1 MVFRIPYVIPI
12 PKASTLTE
20 NAKISKLKSIVS
32 HLIYIIWKKGDFC
45 EVNAKL
51 YANLIPIQDIIE
63 RVTSNL
69 DKDITY
75 CRNIATSRYN
85 TIAKDIKLSL
95 IEQGGAKKK
104 IIFHELDHMATS
116 SKNNIK
122 AANKGKPYPFLV
134 TGLNMDMNINGGK
147 PISFTSLNEGIT
159 EYKVMKYILY
169 ETASKQ
175 KVKNHKHLNDYLPY
189 IKLVSQLIE
198 KEQKNIEK

>member
-1 MVFRIPYVIPI
+1 
-12 PKASTLTE
+12 
-20 NAKISKLKSIVS
+20 
-32 HLIYIIWKKGDFC
+32 
-45 EVNAKL
+45 
-51 YANLIPIQDIIE
+51 
-63 RVTSNL
+63 
-69 DKDITY
+69 
-75 CRNIATSRYN
+75 
-85 TIAKDIKLSL
+85 
-95 IEQGGAKKK
+95 
-104 IIFHELDHMATS
+104 MATS